1 MINKGLVILN
11 PNANKGKG
19 SSLEKEIVKSFKDNN
34 ISINLVKS
42 SSQND
47 CRQFAYD
54 NVENYDFICAV
65 GGDGTVNEVVDGILK
80 KAKDKSI
87 NIEKLPFFSMIPVG
101 RGNDFAW
108 MLGLR
113 DKSIDTLVYK
123 IKEEKTK
130 LIDVGF
136 CKGGKYPQGCNF
148 VNGLGIGFEP
158 SVNFVASEYKKI
170 SGTFSYI
177 CALFHMLRKY
187 PEPFNLIIEK
197 ESGTINIKSQQL
209 SLGNGRRMGGAFLMT
224 PKAIIDDGY
233 LDFVY
238 AHEPINKNKIL
249 KTAIKFLSGKQLY
262 DKKFT
267 FSREKWVKI
276 TAQNCAMP
284 IHIDGEIVGK
294 NVEKI
299 EIYIQ
304 NKVLKVIY

>member
-1 MINKGLVILN
+1 MVKKGLVILN

-19 SSLEKEIVKSFKDNN
+19 ASLEKEIIQAFKDEN
-34 ISINLVKS
+34 ININIVKS
-42 SSQND
+42 SAQDD
-47 CRQFAYD
+47 CRQYAYD
-54 NVENYDFICAV
+54 NVEIYDFICAV

-80 KAKDKSI
+80 KARDKVI
-87 NIEKLPFFSMIPVG
+87 DIDDLPFFAMIPVG

-108 MLGLR
+108 MLNLR
-113 DKSIDTLVYK
+113 DNTIKTLVSK

-130 LIDVGF
+130 LIDIGF
-136 CKGGKYPQGCNF
+136 CKGGKYSNGCHF

-158 SVNFVASEYKKI
+158 SVNFVASEYKRI

-209 SLGNGRRMGGAFLMT
+209 SIGNGRRMGGAFLMT
-224 PKAIIDDGY
+224 PKAILDDGY

-238 AHEPINKNKIL
+238 AHEPISKNKIL

-262 DKKFT
+262 DKNFT
-267 FSREKWVKI
+267 FSREKWVNVI
-276 TAQNCAMP
+276 AQNCAMP
-284 IHIDGEIVGK
+284 IHIDGEMVGK

-299 EIYIQ
+299 EIYIR

>member
-1 MINKGLVILN
+1 MIKKGLVILN

-19 SSLEKEIVKSFKDNN
+19 SSIEAEIIKTFKDKDIN
-34 ISINLVKS
+34 INLVKS
-42 SSQND
+42 MSQND
-47 CRQFAYD
+47 CRQYAYH

-65 GGDGTVNEVVDGILK
+65 GGDGTVNEVVDGMLK
-80 KAKDKSI
+80 KAKEKDYL
-87 NIEKLPFFSMIPVG
+87 IEDLPFFAFIPVG

-108 MLGLR
+108 MLNLR
-113 DKSIDTLVYK
+113 EKSIDEIVSK
-123 IKEEKTK
+123 IKNNHTK
-130 LIDVGF
+130 LIDIGF
-136 CKGGKYPQGCNF
+136 CKGGKYPNGCHF

-158 SVNFVASEYKKI
+158 SVNFVASEYKRI

-177 CALFHMLRKY
+177 CALFYMLRKY
-187 PEPFNLIIEK
+187 PDPYDLLIEK
-197 ESGTINIKSQQL
+197 ESGTMNIKSQQL

-224 PKAIIDDGY
+224 PKAELDDGY

-238 AHEPINKNKIL
+238 AHEPIKKNKIL
-249 KTAIKFLSGKQLY
+249 KTAVKFLSGKQLDD
-262 DKKFT
+262 DKFS
-267 FSREKWVKI
+267 FSREKWINI
-276 TAQNCAMP
+276 TAQKCGMP